1 MMVTLKIYVFNYACL
16 YVKQLL
22 CSQPMEKH
30 LALLQCSGGHSMGF
44 RKQPIGRLH
53 FKVAKGEIITAN
65 TKLSMASSAV
75 ITERPKSVS
84 STVFRIYCFVYQYIT
99 L

>member
-1 MMVTLKIYVFNYACL
+1 MLTANGETFGIAAVQWWAQAAC
-16 YVKQLL
+16 
-22 CSQPMEKH
+22 
-30 LALLQCSGGHSMGF
+30 MGF

-65 TKLSMASSAV
+65 TKLSMASGAV
-75 ITERPKSVS
+75 ITEHPESMSSSV
-84 STVFRIYCFVYQYIT
+84 FHIYRFVYQSIT